1 MPEDRM
7 SADEAVDTVWD
18 LVKSI
23 DFCMFVTWDGERQ
36 RARPMSAR
44 PRRDEHRIYFLADVK
59 GEKDDQLARF
69 PKVTLAFADN
79 SAHDYVVVTGT
90 AEVSDDRAKIKDLW
104 TGTDRAWWD
113 DADDPDIRLI
123 AVAPED
129 AELWQ
134 GPHGILATAKL
145 VAAAATG
152 AKSDFGENVK
162 LDRL

>member
-7 SADEAVDTVWD
+7 TDAEAVDTIW
-18 LVKSI
+18 KRAGEI

-44 PRRDEHRIYFLADVK
+44 PRRDEHRIYFLADAN
-59 GEKDDQLARF
+59 GRKDDQLARF

-79 SAHDYVVVTGT
+79 AAHDYIAITGAAT
-90 AEVSDDRAKIKDLW
+90 VSEDRAKIRDLW

-113 DADDPDIRLI
+113 DADDPAIRLI
-123 AVAPED
+123 AVTPED

-152 AKSDFGENVK
+152 ATSDFGENVK
-162 LDRL
+162 VDHL